1 MRPVLQ
7 AFALGPVVR
16 LSGSVGVA
24 ATLKLLRDTFPSPPP
39 ETLCATCRAG
49 GKLRRCAGCKAIRYC
64 SSECQTIAW
73 PAHKPQCRAQAAK
86 NQAEQAEQPPWWDAH
101 RKTQDGSVHFGK
113 LELMTWRR
121 CTDGDGDELGFG
133 GFVASEEEETRK
145 SFNETYGGDEARY
158 FAHRPEGFRWTCCGV
173 PFDIG
178 GYGCDHHGDPRAP
191 GPCRCDFCLAGRPLD
206 DEIWRQK
213 LASQAARGLESTLR
227 RGGQGQATAGGDMN
241 WALREAFSSLRR

>member
-1 MRPVLQ
+1 M
-7 AFALGPVVR
+7 VR
-16 LSGSVGVA
+16 LSGSVDVA

-64 SSECQTIAW
+64 SSECQKIAW